1 MGTVLVSIDSMS
13 ENSRQEFMLFYLWKL
28 RVKKRKKHSEKVSR
42 RHIDIIEGHPKHHEF
57 IKNK

>member
-42 RHIDIIEGHPKHHEF
+42 RHIDIIEGHPSTM
-57 IKNK
+57 NS